1 MENGTDHLPFFKSLR
16 ATSKENQ
23 SYFPE
28 VALRRRSCEKVFW
41 KYAADLHE
49 NAHAKVWFQ

>member
-28 VALRRRSCEKVFW
+28 VALRRRSCKKVFW